1 MWRVRRFL
9 TACLIT
15 RGAAAT
21 DGGCRLVVAATVWR
35 VAGRFP
41 LVGRSAVCLCS
52 LALVARVLFAA
63 CAMERFAAF
72 DDVYSRVACVSIGIV
87 ARAARWRNL
96 PLTVGVLSST
106 RLLSVCLFCL
116 FVECSVLS
124 VRVRFVDGFVGV
136 SDARLFHSRS
146 VAYKCYWLARDVF
159 GYGEES
165 ARVAYMAG
173 WCHDAGYAFAPTQLD
188 HAEAGGVILVDAG
201 ASFADAVRSHGDPD
215 VLAMSDLLLIV
226 NTADMMCGPDG
237 VPVSFDERL
246 SDVEARYGVGSRQAV
261 DVGEMLSVLRR
272 ELELR
277 GVSVEAA
284 ERAGVERVD
293 EVGESAESVEGAAGA
308 DATADTGVSDA
319 EETADSL

>member
-1 MWRVRRFL
+1 M
-9 TACLIT
+9 
-15 RGAAAT
+15 
-21 DGGCRLVVAATVWR
+21 
-35 VAGRFP
+35 
-41 LVGRSAVCLCS
+41 
-52 LALVARVLFAA
+52 
-63 CAMERFAAF
+63 
-72 DDVYSRVACVSIGIV
+72 
-87 ARAARWRNL
+87 
-96 PLTVGVLSST
+96 
-106 RLLSVCLFCL
+106 SVH
-116 FVECSVLS
+116 
-124 VRVRFVDGFVGV
+124 VRFVDGFVGV

-188 HAEAGGVILVDAG
+188 HAEAGGAILGDAG

-246 SDVEARYGVGSRQAV
+246 ADVEARYGVGSRQAV

-272 ELELR
+272 ELGMR
-277 GVSVEAA
+277 GVSVAAA

-293 EVGESAESVEGAAGA
+293 EVGESAESVEGAAVA
-308 DATADTGVSDA
+308 DATADTDVSDA
-319 EETADSL
+319 EGAADSL

>member
-1 MWRVRRFL
+1 MSAWHLCLRVPRRAVFACGFVCGDAVWRASIGVVE
-9 TACLIT
+9 
-15 RGAAAT
+15 GAA
-21 DGGCRLVVAATVWR
+21 RLAGAPA
-35 VAGRFP
+35 VAGT
-41 LVGRSAVCLCS
+41 S
-52 LALVARVLFAA
+52 RVLYAFRA
-63 CAMERFAAF
+63 CSF
-72 DDVYSRVACVSIGIV
+72 
-87 ARAARWRNL
+87 
-96 PLTVGVLSST
+96 
-106 RLLSVCLFCL
+106 LFYL
-116 FVECSVLS
+116 FVESFIMS
-124 VRVRFVDGFVGV
+124 ARVRFVDGFVGM

-188 HAEAGGVILVDAG
+188 HAEAGGVILSDAG

-246 SDVEARYGVGSRQAV
+246 ADVEARYGVGSRQAV
-261 DVGEMLSVLRR
+261 DVGAMLSVLRR
-272 ELELR
+272 ELEMR

-293 EVGESAESVEGAAGA
+293 AVGESAESVEGAAVA
-308 DATADTGVSDA
+308 DATADTDVSDA
-319 EETADSL
+319 EGAADSL

>member
-1 MWRVRRFL
+1 MR
-9 TACLIT
+9 
-15 RGAAAT
+15 
-21 DGGCRLVVAATVWR
+21 
-35 VAGRFP
+35 
-41 LVGRSAVCLCS
+41 
-52 LALVARVLFAA
+52 
-63 CAMERFAAF
+63 
-72 DDVYSRVACVSIGIV
+72 
-87 ARAARWRNL
+87 
-96 PLTVGVLSST
+96 
-106 RLLSVCLFCL
+106 
-116 FVECSVLS
+116 CSVLS
-124 VRVRFVDGFVGV
+124 VRVRFVDGFVGM

-159 GYGEES
+159 GYGEGA

-188 HAEAGGVILVDAG
+188 HAEAGGAILSDAG

-272 ELELR
+272 ELEMR
-277 GVSVEAA
+277 GVSVAAA
-284 ERAGVERVD
+284 ERAGVERAG

-308 DATADTGVSDA
+308 DVAGADVSDA
-319 EETADSL
+319 EGEVDLL

>member
-1 MWRVRRFL
+1 M
-9 TACLIT
+9 TI
-15 RGAAAT
+15 
-21 DGGCRLVVAATVWR
+21 CR
-35 VAGRFP
+35 
-41 LVGRSAVCLCS
+41 
-52 LALVARVLFAA
+52 
-63 CAMERFAAF
+63 AAF
-72 DDVYSRVACVSIGIV
+72 DDVRSRVACASIGIV

-96 PLTVGVLSST
+96 PLTVGVLSSA
-106 RLLSVCLFCL
+106 RLVFCL
-116 FVECSVLS
+116 CWFYPFVECSILS
-124 VRVRFVDGFVGV
+124 VRVRFVDGLVGV

-188 HAEAGGVILVDAG
+188 HAEAGGVILSDAG

-261 DVGEMLSVLRR
+261 DVGEMLGVLRR
-272 ELELR
+272 ELEMR

-284 ERAGVERVD
+284 ERAGVERADAEAVEDAVD
-293 EVGESAESVEGAAGA
+293 SGAEGAENASVVADGAEGVSAADVDAA
-308 DATADTGVSDA
+308 DAV
-319 EETADSL
+319 DSL

>member
-1 MWRVRRFL
+1 M
-9 TACLIT
+9 
-15 RGAAAT
+15 
-21 DGGCRLVVAATVWR
+21 
-35 VAGRFP
+35 
-41 LVGRSAVCLCS
+41 
-52 LALVARVLFAA
+52 
-63 CAMERFAAF
+63 
-72 DDVYSRVACVSIGIV
+72 
-87 ARAARWRNL
+87 
-96 PLTVGVLSST
+96 
-106 RLLSVCLFCL
+106 
-116 FVECSVLS
+116 S
-124 VRVRFVDGFVGV
+124 VRFRFVDGFVGV

-188 HAEAGGVILVDAG
+188 HAEVGGAVLGGAG
-201 ASFADAVRSHGDPD
+201 ASFADAVRSHGDPT

-237 VPVSFDERL
+237 VPVSFVERL
-246 SDVEARYGVGSRQAV
+246 ADVEARYGAGSRQAV
-261 DVGEMLSVLRR
+261 DVGAMLSVLRR

-293 EVGESAESVEGAAGA
+293 VVGESAESVESAAGA
-308 DATADTGVSDA
+308 DVAGADVSDTEEA
-319 EETADSL
+319 EDSL

>member
-1 MWRVRRFL
+1 MR
-9 TACLIT
+9 
-15 RGAAAT
+15 
-21 DGGCRLVVAATVWR
+21 
-35 VAGRFP
+35 
-41 LVGRSAVCLCS
+41 
-52 LALVARVLFAA
+52 
-63 CAMERFAAF
+63 
-72 DDVYSRVACVSIGIV
+72 
-87 ARAARWRNL
+87 
-96 PLTVGVLSST
+96 
-106 RLLSVCLFCL
+106 RLLA
-116 FVECSVLS
+116 S

-215 VLAMSDLLLIV
+215 VPAMSDLLLIV

-237 VPVSFDERL
+237 VPVSFGERL
-246 SDVEARYGVGSRQAV
+246 SDVEARYGAGSRQAV
-261 DVGEMLSVLRR
+261 DVGAMLSVLRR
-272 ELELR
+272 ELEMR
-277 GVSVEAA
+277 GVSVVDA

-293 EVGESAESVEGAAGA
+293 VSRDNV
-308 DATADTGVSDA
+308 DA
-319 EETADSL
+319 ADSEGCGRGRGGRRRYGRFAVSSSRGLSHAHPSQYTFRACEAVSGVYRVVLAGVARC

>member
-1 MWRVRRFL
+1 M
-9 TACLIT
+9 
-15 RGAAAT
+15 
-21 DGGCRLVVAATVWR
+21 
-35 VAGRFP
+35 
-41 LVGRSAVCLCS
+41 
-52 LALVARVLFAA
+52 
-63 CAMERFAAF
+63 
-72 DDVYSRVACVSIGIV
+72 
-87 ARAARWRNL
+87 
-96 PLTVGVLSST
+96 
-106 RLLSVCLFCL
+106 
-116 FVECSVLS
+116 S

-188 HAEAGGVILVDAG
+188 HAEAGGAILADAG
-201 ASFADAVRSHGDPD
+201 ASFADAVRAHGDPN

-246 SDVEARYGVGSRQAV
+246 ADVEARYGVGSRQAV
-261 DVGEMLSVLRR
+261 DVGVMLDVLRR

-284 ERAGVERVD
+284 ERAGVECAD
-293 EVGESAESVEGAAGA
+293 E
-308 DATADTGVSDA
+308 ADTGA
-319 EETADSL
+319 ADSEDASAVELADADADDAVDSL

>member
-1 MWRVRRFL
+1 MV
-9 TACLIT
+9 CS
-15 RGAAAT
+15 
-21 DGGCRLVVAATVWR
+21 
-35 VAGRFP
+35 GRW
-41 LVGRSAVCLCS
+41 LR
-52 LALVARVLFAA
+52 FAA
-63 CAMERFAAF
+63 C
-72 DDVYSRVACVSIGIV
+72 
-87 ARAARWRNL
+87 L
-96 PLTVGVLSST
+96 
-106 RLLSVCLFCL
+106 CLFCL
-116 FVECSVLS
+116 FVGCSVLS

-188 HAEAGGVILVDAG
+188 HAEVGGVILGDAG

-237 VPVSFDERL
+237 VPVSFVERL
-246 SDVEARYGVGSRQAV
+246 ADVEARYGVGSRQAV

-272 ELELR
+272 ELEMR
-277 GVSVEAA
+277 GVSVAAA
-284 ERAGVERVD
+284 ERAGVERAD
-293 EVGESAESVEGAAGA
+293 EVGESAESVEGAADSEGVNAVEADGA
-308 DATADTGVSDA
+308 DVDT
-319 EETADSL
+319 TADSL

>member
-1 MWRVRRFL
+1 MIVYLLVLWRRVWLSRRALFS
-9 TACLIT
+9 
-15 RGAAAT
+15 
-21 DGGCRLVVAATVWR
+21 VY
-35 VAGRFP
+35 
-41 LVGRSAVCLCS
+41 VG
-52 LALVARVLFAA
+52 
-63 CAMERFAAF
+63 
-72 DDVYSRVACVSIGIV
+72 
-87 ARAARWRNL
+87 
-96 PLTVGVLSST
+96 ST
-106 RLLSVCLFCL
+106 L
-116 FVECSVLS
+116 FVECSILS
-124 VRVRFVDGFVGV
+124 VRVRFVDGFVGM

-188 HAEAGGVILVDAG
+188 HAEAGGVILSDAG

-246 SDVEARYGVGSRQAV
+246 ADVEARYGAGSRQAV
-261 DVGEMLSVLRR
+261 DVGAMLSVLRR
-272 ELELR
+272 ELEMR
-277 GVSVEAA
+277 GVSVAVA

-293 EVGESAESVEGAAGA
+293 AVGESAASVEGAAVA
-308 DATADTGVSDA
+308 DATADTDVSDA
-319 EETADSL
+319 EGAADSL

>member
-1 MWRVRRFL
+1 MCAFALQGMSRSRWCALGVDGAFV
-9 TACLIT
+9 ACL
-15 RGAAAT
+15 
-21 DGGCRLVVAATVWR
+21 
-35 VAGRFP
+35 
-41 LVGRSAVCLCS
+41 
-52 LALVARVLFAA
+52 
-63 CAMERFAAF
+63 
-72 DDVYSRVACVSIGIV
+72 
-87 ARAARWRNL
+87 
-96 PLTVGVLSST
+96 
-106 RLLSVCLFCL
+106 CLFCL

-188 HAEAGGVILVDAG
+188 HAEAGGAILSDAG
-201 ASFADAVRSHGDPD
+201 ASFADAVRAHGDPD

-237 VPVSFDERL
+237 VPVSFVERL
-246 SDVEARYGVGSRQAV
+246 ADVEARYGVGSRQAV
-261 DVGEMLSVLRR
+261 DVGVMLGVLRR
-272 ELELR
+272 ELEMR

-293 EVGESAESVEGAAGA
+293 EVGESVEGAEGTDTAA
-308 DATADTGVSDA
+308 DADVSDTEDA
-319 EETADSL
+319 ADSL

>member
-1 MWRVRRFL
+1 M
-9 TACLIT
+9 
-15 RGAAAT
+15 
-21 DGGCRLVVAATVWR
+21 
-35 VAGRFP
+35 
-41 LVGRSAVCLCS
+41 
-52 LALVARVLFAA
+52 
-63 CAMERFAAF
+63 
-72 DDVYSRVACVSIGIV
+72 
-87 ARAARWRNL
+87 
-96 PLTVGVLSST
+96 
-106 RLLSVCLFCL
+106 
-116 FVECSVLS
+116 S

-188 HAEAGGVILVDAG
+188 HAEAGGAILSDAG
-201 ASFADAVRSHGDPD
+201 ASFADAVRAHGDPD

-246 SDVEARYGVGSRQAV
+246 ADVESRYGVGSRQAV
-261 DVGEMLSVLRR
+261 DVGVMLRVLRR

-277 GVSVEAA
+277 GVSVAAA
-284 ERAGVERVD
+284 ERAGVERT
-293 EVGESAESVEGAAGA
+293 GE
-308 DATADTGVSDA
+308 ADTGA
-319 EETADSL
+319 ADSVDASAVELADADADDAVDSL